1 MVLALLLPLLQPRLA
16 HGQDPDALQRLQQEN
31 QRLQRELQDARQRI
45 RELESMTGAKPV
57 QAPQPPVG
65 SRDPGTD
72 PWGNPSAVLRSL
84 AVKLREDLQEKG
96 QAIPTPD
103 ADRKVWASYR
113 QRTTRWIE
121 IMQKFEQPVEWRI
134 RVSECVQVNAQPRE
148 LEFVAHVLRAD
159 GSRVEPAF
167 TFRCPATSVPDL
179 EPAKAIGDWIL
190 KARVVPQF
198 VLQPEIT
205 SEEPAN
211 PFGLTPTIAPQVEA
225 RLRFVVQS
233 LQPASPPATAPRT
246 AD

>member
-1 MVLALLLPLLQPRLA
+1 MRSIVMALALLLPLLQPRMA
-16 HGQDPDALQRLQQEN
+16 HGQDSEALKRLQQEN

-57 QAPQPPVG
+57 QAPQPPAG
-65 SRDPGTD
+65 SRDPGTE
-72 PWGNPSAVLRSL
+72 PWGNPNAVLRSL

-103 ADRKVWASYR
+103 ADRKVWSSYR
-113 QRTTRWIE
+113 QRATRWIE
-121 IMQKFEQPVEWRI
+121 VMQKFEQPIEWRV

-148 LEFVAHVLRAD
+148 LEFVGHVLRAD

-190 KARVVPQF
+190 RARVLPQF
-198 VLQPEIT
+198 TLQPEIT

-211 PFGLTPTIAPQVEA
+211 PFGLTPTIAPQMEA

-233 LQPASPPATAPRT
+233 LQPAPAVAP
-246 AD
+246 